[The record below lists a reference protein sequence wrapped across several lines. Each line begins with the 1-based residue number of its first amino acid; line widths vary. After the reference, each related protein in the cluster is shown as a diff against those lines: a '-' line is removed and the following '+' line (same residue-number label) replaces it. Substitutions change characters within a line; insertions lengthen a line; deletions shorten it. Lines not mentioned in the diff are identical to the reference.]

1 MCAKKSA
8 GARFTNNELA
18 LLGLDHLGKL
28 SRQLLEVG
36 GIDAALGGVAEGGF
50 EVGVTGRIDHRNMSV
65 ATSAQQL
72 LDLWQRVPGDLA
84 AAGGKFVDGF
94 HNRHRL
100 RTGEAG
106 DDVDD

>member
-1 MCAKKSA
+1 MRAKKSG

-18 LLGLDHLGKL
+18 LSGLDHLGKL

-36 GIDAALGGVAEGGF
+36 CIDAALGGIAEGGL
-50 EVGVTGRIDHRNMSV
+50 EVGITGRIDHRNLSI

-72 LDLWQRVPGDLA
+72 LDLWQRVPGNLA
-84 AAGGKFVDGF
+84 AAGGKFVDGL

-100 RTGEAG
+100 
-106 DDVDD
+106 